1 MHIRDSFFYNTSAS
15 TLVFFLIVGMVI
27 CLISGI
33 YVGKKTFKKGGPK
46 QNTQDATILASVFG
60 LFAFLLAFTF
70 SMSGNRFEQ
79 NRLNAV
85 HEANAIGT
93 ALLRADLYPAE
104 ERNAFRQDF
113 KNYTQARIDYYYGG
127 ADHSLVDSAE
137 KRANIYAELIW
148 KRAADNA
155 RNSSSLFPALLMI
168 PALNDMFDSAS
179 VSDISEKFRVPE
191 PIVFMVFIL
200 CLVCTFFVGYY
211 ASYGGKNDTLIVIG
225 FCLLS
230 ALVIYITL
238 DLDRPRSGII
248 QHSTSKET
256 ILELRKQFEKQ

>member
-1 MHIRDSFFYNTSAS
+1 MI
-15 TLVFFLIVGMVI
+15 LL
-27 CLISGI
+27 LSGI
-33 YVGKKTFKKGGPK
+33 YVGKRTFKKGGPK
-46 QNTQDATILASVFG
+46 QNAQDATILASVFG

-85 HEANAIGT
+85 HEANSIGT
-93 ALLRADLYPAE
+93 ALLRTDLYTTE

-113 KNYTQARIDYYYGG
+113 KNYTQARIDCYYGRSDQ
-127 ADHSLVDSAE
+127 AVVDSAE
-137 KRANIYAELIW
+137 HRANRFAELIW

-155 RNSSSLFPALLMI
+155 RNSSTLFPAIFMI
-168 PALNDMFDSAS
+168 PALNEMFDSAS

-191 PIVFMVFIL
+191 PIVIMVFIL

-211 ASYGGKNDTLIVIG
+211 ASYGGKYDTLIVIG
-225 FCLLS
+225 FCVLS

-248 QHSTSKET
+248 RQSTSNQT
-256 ILELRKQFEKQ
+256 ILELQKQFERP